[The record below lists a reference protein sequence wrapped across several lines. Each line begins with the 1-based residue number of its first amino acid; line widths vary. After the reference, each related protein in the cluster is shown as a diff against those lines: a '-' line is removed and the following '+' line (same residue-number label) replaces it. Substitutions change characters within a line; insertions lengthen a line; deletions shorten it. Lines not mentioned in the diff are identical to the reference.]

1 MGGLIRA
8 FPFFVLKLMCKCIH
22 ARKIMLQ
29 YFLWGIRKGT
39 NMIVNLYA
47 ILFMISLVMIII
59 LAVIGQKINITQY
72 SLLFSAVMISIWGD
86 YVISVSDTLDMALMG
101 QNMVYIGGVFTPM
114 LMLFSTMKLLNVK
127 IPTALWGT
135 LVALALIVLGFVFN
149 VPNSNLF
156 YEKLEI
162 KTANGMTYL
171 VKERGPMHS
180 LYMILLIG
188 CVLFTL
194 LISIACYFHK
204 KNVSYKTISFLVV
217 AVVLTCICYFCERI
231 FKTTLELVPIAY
243 IIYECIFVLLIRK
256 ISQYEIT
263 ESIAES
269 VSKNS
274 KHGYIVFNKKGQ
286 YIGSNDTAEMFFPM
300 LKIQRIDSY
309 LDEEKTP
316 VLYEKIVKRMQ
327 TSGEAEYEGVLEK
340 DGRILK
346 CALKTIHR
354 GRKKNKD
361 GYVVEIQDDT
371 QQQTYMRLLDNYNA
385 DLEKE
390 VREKTEHINVMQEK
404 IVLGMADMI
413 ENRDNNTGGHVKR
426 ASAVVHIFIDEL
438 KKRSVEYNFS
448 NEFLMNVAK
457 AAPMHDLGKIA
468 VDDRI
473 LRKPGKFTDEE
484 FEEMKK
490 HSAKGAEIVGD
501 ILEGVEDDEFVQ
513 IAKNIAQYHHEKWDG
528 RGYPEGI
535 SGLDIPPEARIMA
548 LADVFDALV
557 SRRCYKD
564 KMDYDNAFR
573 IIEESLGSH
582 FDPELGK
589 MFLHCRVKLESY
601 YNTVE

>member
-1 MGGLIRA
+1 
-8 FPFFVLKLMCKCIH
+8 
-22 ARKIMLQ
+22 
-29 YFLWGIRKGT
+29 
-39 NMIVNLYA
+39 MIINLYA
-47 ILFMISLVMIII
+47 ILFIVSFAMIII
-59 LAVIGQKINITQY
+59 LAVIGQKINTTHY
-72 SLLFSAVMISIWGD
+72 SLLFSAIMISILGD
-86 YVISVSDTLDMALMG
+86 YVISVSDTLNMALMG
-101 QNMVYIGGVFTPM
+101 QNMVYIGGVFTPI
-114 LMLFSTMKLLNVK
+114 LMLFGTMKLLNIK
-127 IPTALWGT
+127 IPTALWTT
-135 LVALALIVLGFVFN
+135 LVGLALVVLGFVFN
-149 VPNSNLF
+149 APHSTLF
-156 YEKLEI
+156 YKELELN
-162 KTANGMTYL
+162 TVNGMAYL
-171 VKERGPMHS
+171 VKERGPMHY
-180 LYMILLIG
+180 LYMLLLIG
-188 CVLFTL
+188 CVVLTL
-194 LISIACYFHK
+194 VISITCYFKK
-204 KNVSYKTISFLVV
+204 KNVSYKTISFLVIT
-217 AVVLTCICYFCERI
+217 VVVTCICYFCERI

-243 IIYECIFVLLIRK
+243 IIDEFIFMLLIRK
-256 ISQYEIT
+256 INQYEIT
-263 ESIAES
+263 ERVAATISQ
-269 VSKNS
+269 NS

-300 LKIQRIDSY
+300 LKVQRIDSY

-316 VLYEKIVKRMQ
+316 VLYEKIVKR
-327 TSGEAEYEGVLEK
+327 TKKAGTVEYEGVLEK

-346 CALKTIHR
+346 CSLKTIHR
-354 GRKKNKD
+354 GRRKIID

-390 VREKTEHINVMQEK
+390 VREKTEHINVMQHK

-438 KKRSVEYNFS
+438 KKRSVEYDFS
-448 NEFLMNVAK
+448 DEFLMNVAK

-513 IAKNIAQYHHEKWDG
+513 IAKNIAHYHHEKWDG
-528 RGYPEGI
+528 RGYPEGL

-557 SRRCYKD
+557 SRRCYKE

-589 MFLHCRVKLESY
+589 MFLHCRLKLESY

>member
-1 MGGLIRA
+1 
-8 FPFFVLKLMCKCIH
+8 
-22 ARKIMLQ
+22 
-29 YFLWGIRKGT
+29 
-39 NMIVNLYA
+39 MIVNLYA
-47 ILFMISLVMIII
+47 ILFIISLFMIII

-72 SLLFSAVMISIWGD
+72 SLLFSAIMISILGD
-86 YVISVSDTLDMALMG
+86 YIISVSDTLNMALMG
-101 QNMVYIGGVFTPM
+101 QNMVYIGGVFTPI
-114 LMLFSTMKLLNVK
+114 LMLFSTMKLLNIK
-127 IPTALWGT
+127 IPTALWAT
-135 LVALALIVLGFVFN
+135 LVGLALTVLGFVFN
-149 VPNSNLF
+149 VQNSNLF
-156 YEKLEI
+156 YVNVDM

-188 CVLFTL
+188 CVVLTL
-194 LISIACYFHK
+194 AISVASYFQK

-217 AVVLTCICYFCERI
+217 AVVVTCICYFCERI

-263 ESIAES
+263 ESVAASIGE
-269 VSKNS
+269 NS

-286 YIGSNDTAEMFFPM
+286 YIGSNETAEVFFPM
-300 LKIQRIDSY
+300 LKVQRIDSY

-316 VLYEKIVKRMQ
+316 VLYEKIVKRIQ
-327 TSGEAEYEGVLEK
+327 SADTVQYEGILEK

-346 CALKTIHR
+346 CSLKTIHR
-354 GRKKNKD
+354 GRKKIKD
-361 GYVVEIQDDT
+361 GYVVEMQDDT

-390 VREKTEHINVMQEK
+390 VREKTEHINEMQEK

-426 ASAVVHIFIDEL
+426 ASAVVHIFTDEL
-438 KKRSVEYNFS
+438 QKRAVEYGFT
-448 NEFLMNVAK
+448 NEFLLNVAK

-490 HSAKGAEIVGD
+490 HSAKGAEIVAG

-513 IAKNIAQYHHEKWDG
+513 IAKNIAQYHHEKWNG
-528 RGYPEGI
+528 QGYPEGL

-573 IIEESLGSH
+573 IIEESLGNH

-589 MFLHCRVKLESY
+589 MFLHCRVKLEAY

>member
-1 MGGLIRA
+1 MMERIGMVIN
-8 FPFFVLKLMCKCIH
+8 I
-22 ARKIMLQ
+22 
-29 YFLWGIRKGT
+29 
-39 NMIVNLYA
+39 YA
-47 ILFMISLVMIII
+47 ILFVISLLMIVV
-59 LAVIGQKINITQY
+59 LAAIGQKLNITHY
-72 SLLFSAVMISIWGD
+72 ILLFAAIMISVLGD
-86 YVISVSDTLDMALMG
+86 YIISVSNTIDMALMG
-101 QNMVYIGGVFTPM
+101 QNMVYLGGVFTPI
-114 LMLFSTMKLLNVK
+114 LVLFSTIK
-127 IPTALWGT
+127 ICHMRIPKWLWVS
-135 LVALALIVLGFVFN
+135 LVSLAGIVLYFVFN
-149 VPNSNLF
+149 VKNSRL
-156 YEKLEI
+156 YYQSLELG
-162 KTANGMTYL
+162 TARGMTIL
-171 VKERGPMHS
+171 VKERGPLHL
-180 LYMILLIG
+180 LYMFLLFG
-188 CVLFTL
+188 CVLLTL
-194 LISIACYFHK
+194 GVAIYAFLKKHK
-204 KNVSYKTISFLVV
+204 VSYKTISFLLV
-217 AVVLTCICYFCERI
+217 AVVVTCICYVMERVLHLD
-231 FKTTLELVPIAY
+231 FELVPIAY
-243 IIYECIFVLLIRK
+243 IVDEFIYITLIRK

-263 ESIAES
+263 ESVASSLSE
-269 VSKNS
+269 NS

-286 YIGSNDTAEMFFPM
+286 YIGSNETAALFFPA
-300 LKIQRIDSY
+300 LNEQRIDSY
-309 LDEEKTP
+309 LSEEKTP
-316 VLYEKIVKRMQ
+316 VLYEKFVKRMR
-327 TSGEAEYEGVLEK
+327 SKNDADYEGMVEK

-346 CALKTIHR
+346 CSLKTIHR
-354 GRKKNKD
+354 GRRNIKD

-390 VREKTEHINVMQEK
+390 VREKTEHINTMQEK

-426 ASAVVHIFIDEL
+426 ASAVVHIFTEEL
-438 KKRSVEYNFS
+438 RKRSVEYGFS
-448 NEFLMNVAK
+448 DAFLLNVAK

-490 HSAKGAEIVGD
+490 HSAKGAEIVAG

-513 IAKNIAQYHHEKWDG
+513 IAKNIAQYHHEKWNG
-528 RGYPEGI
+528 KGYPEGL
-535 SGLDIPPEARIMA
+535 SGIEIPPEARIMA

-589 MFLHCRVKLESY
+589 MFLHCRIKLEAY

>member
-1 MGGLIRA
+1 
-8 FPFFVLKLMCKCIH
+8 
-22 ARKIMLQ
+22 
-29 YFLWGIRKGT
+29 
-39 NMIVNLYA
+39 MIVNLYA
-47 ILFMISLVMIII
+47 ILFFISLLMIVV

-72 SLLFSAVMISIWGD
+72 ILLFVAIMISIFGH
-86 YVISVSDTLDMALMG
+86 YVISVSDTLNMALMG

-114 LMLFSTMKLLNVK
+114 LVLFSTLKLLNMK
-127 IPTALWGT
+127 IPTALWAT
-135 LVALALIVLGFVFN
+135 LVGLALVVLGYVFN
-149 VPNSNLF
+149 VPSSELF
-156 YEKLEI
+156 YKNIELDV
-162 KTANGMTYL
+162 ANGMTVL
-171 VKERGPMHS
+171 IKERGPMHN
-180 LYMILLIG
+180 LYMVLLLG
-188 CVLFTL
+188 CVVFSLA
-194 LISIACYFHK
+194 ISVSCFFHK
-204 KNVSYKTISFLVV
+204 KNVSYKTISFVLV
-217 AVVLTCICYFCERI
+217 AVVITSVSYFYKRMSGI
-231 FKTTLELVPIAY
+231 QIELVPIAY
-243 IIYECIFVLLIRK
+243 ILDEFIFVALIRK

-263 ESIAES
+263 ESIAATLSEN
-269 VSKNS
+269 SKN
-274 KHGYIVFNKKGQ
+274 GYIVFNKKGQ
-286 YIGSNDTAEMFFPM
+286 YIGSNDTAEVFFPM
-300 LKIQRIDSY
+300 LKVQRIDSY

-316 VLYEKIVKRMQ
+316 VLYEKIVKRIQ
-327 TSGEAEYEGVLEK
+327 SSGTTQYEGVLEK

-346 CALKTIHR
+346 CSLKAILR
-354 GRKKNKD
+354 GRKKVKD

-390 VREKTEHINVMQEK
+390 VREKTEHINIMQEK

-426 ASAVVHIFIDEL
+426 ASAVVHIFTDEL
-438 KKRSVEYNFS
+438 KKRSVEYGFS
-448 NEFLMNVAK
+448 NEFLLNVAK

-468 VDDRI
+468 VDDNI

-513 IAKNIAQYHHEKWDG
+513 VAKNIAHYHHEKWNG
-528 RGYPEGI
+528 TGYPEGI

-573 IIEESLGSH
+573 IIEEALGSH